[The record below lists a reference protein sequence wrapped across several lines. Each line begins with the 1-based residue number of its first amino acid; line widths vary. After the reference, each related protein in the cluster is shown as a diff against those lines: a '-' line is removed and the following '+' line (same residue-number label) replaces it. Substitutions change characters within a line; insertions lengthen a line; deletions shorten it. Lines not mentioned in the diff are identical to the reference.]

1 MKTMVS
7 ARKASGLTQTELA
20 KRCGVSRLT
29 IGRLEAGKTSPSLKV
44 AKKIASVLGCTL
56 DELVAETEEQKHV

>member
-56 DELVAETEEQKHV
+56 DELVAETEEGAK